1 MRAAFLQRCFGCAL
15 ACTLHNNSA
24 FPCMW
29 HTHSLPSAHLRRLG
43 GDLLKLRRVGQ
54 WELDQRALG
63 IPSVCRA
70 KPVALVL
77 HPLAWSVMKELRMAM
92 DLEEMPVSGC
102 TCLERQYRFDI
113 SAL

>member
-1 MRAAFLQRCFGCAL
+1 MSSYTTQ
-15 ACTLHNNSA
+15 SA
-24 FPCMW
+24 PW
-29 HTHSLPSAHLRRLG
+29 PDLRRLG

-54 WELDQRALG
+54 WELDQRALD
-63 IPSVCRA
+63 IPSGRKA
-70 KPVALVL
+70 KPVAFAL

-102 TCLERQYRFDI
+102 TCLERQYLSYV